1 MNSGAGVPARLPRRR
16 REANQVPTVKLS
28 DSVIANGKSEEAK
41 RELDLLV
48 LEVLREALVK
58 RPGVRCA

>member
-1 MNSGAGVPARLPRRR
+1 M
-16 REANQVPTVKLS
+16 PTVKLS
-28 DSVIANGKSEEAK
+28 DSVIANGKSEAAK
-41 RELDLLV
+41 CELDLLV